1 MKNII
6 AITSLLVAGTALA
19 NAETTVHG
27 TTFNKEFSEGVGL
40 HLQNITLSESKIALL
55 GPTSGTKT
63 SAYADKYTTSI
74 LGLYLDDGVGVK
86 FNHSSDVTVTYLYI
100 GDGIQMKVSE
110 SNDAGQINWTN
121 PPQGSSGI
129 FKLSST
135 SGAWLDINSNYA
147 NNISLANM
155 SSGSVY
161 LNTYG
166 ALTTSLAGTNT
177 VYASALLDES
187 AITSAGSAYSFDE
200 ITNTVTRTLLSGNYT
215 DWAGTVSVSGVSD
228 YQVLKDS
235 TGLKISYVI
244 PEPSAFGLLAG
255 LGALALVASR
265 RRRSRK

>member
-6 AITSLLVAGTALA
+6 AITTLLAAGTALA
-19 NAETTVHG
+19 NAETTIHE
-27 TTFNKEFSEGVGL
+27 TTFDNEFTTSVAL
-40 HLQNITLSESKIALL
+40 HNQGITLSTSKVALL
-55 GPTSGTKT
+55 GPTSGE
-63 SAYADKYTTSI
+63 SAYTNQSSI
-74 LGLYLDDGVGVK
+74 LGLYLADDVGVK
-86 FNHSSDVTVTYLYI
+86 FNHTSNVTVTYLYI
-100 GDGIQMKVSE
+100 GDGIQMKVGT
-110 SNDAGQINWTN
+110 NNVAGQINWSNTT
-121 PPQGSSGI
+121 QGSSGI
-129 FKLSST
+129 LTLSST
-135 SGAWLDINSNYA
+135 AGAWLDINSNYA
-147 NNISLANM
+147 RNISLANM

-235 TGLKISYVI
+235 TGLKISYTI

-255 LGALALVASR
+255 LGALALAASR